1 MILENKVV
9 YQLPI
14 LIGKLEKNIDNKKL
28 TLEAMNASK
37 NRVSEDPLDI
47 RFEDSSL
54 PMTRELHHLVNTIT
68 ESYQNYVK
76 GYSLSLRSYW
86 ALIQEKN
93 MSCNLHGHGNDGCD
107 LSAVYYPCDNA
118 SACKLVFQ
126 WETDFVNVNRHWFE
140 PTQGVY
146 YLFPSYL
153 KHWVTRNLTEKPRV
167 SISFNFKRHEEKN
180 NAST

>member
-1 MILENKVV
+1 MILDNTVV
-9 YQLPI
+9 YQLSI
-14 LIGKLEKNIDNKKL
+14 LIGKLEKNINNKKL
-28 TLEAMNASK
+28 TLEALNASK
-37 NRVSEDPLDI
+37 NRVSSDPLDTS
-47 RFEDSSL
+47 FEDSSL
-54 PMTRELHHLVNTIT
+54 PMSSELHRLVNALT
-68 ESYQNYVK
+68 ESYENYVK
-76 GYSLSLRSYW
+76 GYSLSLRSHW
-86 ALIQEKN
+86 AHIQEKN
-93 MSCNLHGHGNDGCD
+93 MSCNLHSHGNDGCD

-167 SISFNFKRHEEKN
+167 SISFNFNIVSK
-180 NAST
+180 